1 MEFKSLNQIF
11 ENRIFRIPDYQRGYA
26 WRSDVEVLDFW
37 NDLLNLHNRQFHFT
51 GSLTLQEI
59 TGNELENSLHYDKWI
74 CDEVGYKAWSIID
87 GQQRLTTAIILLQ
100 SICKFLSTC
109 QPDDGFMHSTVSK
122 TIENIQ
128 EKFIGIENYEQC
140 VKTYIFG
147 YSNNDVSNNYLRRH
161 IFNDI
166 SVTSSEDSYYTL
178 NIKNAK
184 EFFNKSIENLYQ
196 NDGMSAIESLYKKLT
211 QQLKF
216 QLIEVKQT
224 DDFNIFVA
232 FETINNRGRQ
242 LSNLEKLKNR
252 LIYLTTLYE
261 KPDSPFLTSQTP
273 IRDHINKGW
282 AEIYR
287 QLGRNVKKSSTG
299 KVFVLDDDEF
309 LKTHWILYFQYSRKT
324 SQDYIKFLLGN
335 QFTTKNVLSNQT
347 EVDSLS
353 ETIHDEDIDNDEY
366 SGEPEANTPSNSSNS
381 PKLTLWDIHAYV
393 TDLKNTAKAW
403 YYTWFPQDAN
413 DELNGDEK
421 LWMERINHL
430 GIAYFRPLITAVFYE
445 RLANKIASE
454 KVVELLQTIERF
466 IFINFR
472 LQDKRSHYGSS
483 EFSIA
488 AKEIHKGNQTVE
500 NIIDLLKTRIENSFV
515 TDGTIKTQNVQGMVE
530 KLFEQ
535 KK

>member
-1 MEFKSLNQIF
+1 METALIFILAKKS
-11 ENRIFRIPDYQRGYA
+11 
-26 WRSDVEVLDFW
+26 
-37 NDLLNLHNRQFHFT
+37 FT
-51 GSLTLQEI
+51 GHQ
-59 TGNELENSLHYDKWI
+59 Y
-74 CDEVGYKAWSIID
+74 
-87 GQQRLTTAIILLQ
+87 
-100 SICKFLSTC
+100 
-109 QPDDGFMHSTVSK
+109 
-122 TIENIQ
+122 
-128 EKFIGIENYEQC
+128 KFIGIEHKTLC

-147 YSNNDVSNNYLRRH
+147 SSNNHVSNNYLRRH

-184 EFFNKSIENLYQ
+184 EFFNKNIENLYQ
-196 NDGMSAIESLYKKLT
+196 NGGMTAIESLYKKLT

-232 FETINNRGRQ
+232 LETINNRGRQ

-335 QFTTKNVLSNQT
+335 QFTTKNVLLNQAEADCFT
-347 EVDSLS
+347 
-353 ETIHDEDIDNDEY
+353 ETIHDDDINCDEDSVEIET
-366 SGEPEANTPSNSSNS
+366 NTPSNH
-381 PKLTLWDIHAYV
+381 PKLTLGDIRAYV
-393 TDLKNTAKAW
+393 TDLQNTAKAW

-421 LWMERINHL
+421 LWMERINNL
-430 GIAYFRPLITAVFYE
+430 GVAYFRPLITAVFYE
-445 RLANKIASE
+445 RLANKIASD
-454 KVVELLQTIERF
+454 KVVEFLQAIERF

-472 LQDKRSHYGSS
+472 SQDKRSHYGSS
-483 EFSIA
+483 EFFMA

-515 TDGTIKTQNVQGMVE
+515 TDGTIKTQNVQGVVE

-535 KK
+535 KNDERA